1 MFQALYK
8 KIHCDFHIYNPGVI
22 SLVSHWKLG
31 SRRPETKYFM
41 GKESTC
47 HDPERKPRNQH
58 EISSSH
64 GFHDVQK
71 KMSLQNL
78 RTSLSILKHLYQ
90 TKIALSTDFSRILL
104 KYTPPLFFST
114 RKMNDAMVLVKHPF
128 PNSTYLHLH
137 QCVTTHGSNSPPGW
151 QRNPDGCETRNPKEV
166 PNVQTKIPSQSW
178 TWFTWKFSP
187 PKKKEIPYLETTTFF
202 GSMLNLERVKLV
214 K

>member
-8 KIHCDFHIYNPGVI
+8 KIYCDFHIYNPGVI
-22 SLVSHWKLG
+22 TPVSHWKLG
-31 SRRPETKYFM
+31 PRRPETKYFM

-58 EISSSH
+58 EISTSH

-78 RTSLSILKHLYQ
+78 RTSLSILKHP
-90 TKIALSTDFSRILL
+90 TKPKSHYPPYTSRILL
-104 KYTPPLFFST
+104 KYTPPPLFST

-137 QCVTTHGSNSPPGW
+137 QCVTTHGSNSPPG
-151 QRNPDGCETRNPKEV
+151 
-166 PNVQTKIPSQSW
+166 
-178 TWFTWKFSP
+178 
-187 PKKKEIPYLETTTFF
+187 
-202 GSMLNLERVKLV
+202 
-214 K
+214 